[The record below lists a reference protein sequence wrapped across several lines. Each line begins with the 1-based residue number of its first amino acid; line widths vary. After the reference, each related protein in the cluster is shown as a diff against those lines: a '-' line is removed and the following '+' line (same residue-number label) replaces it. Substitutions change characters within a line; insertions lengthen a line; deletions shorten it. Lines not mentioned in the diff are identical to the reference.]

1 MREKDFHLKRP
12 LLLMDILL
20 LYIDIN
26 VYPCVKKQNT
36 WSDLFFV
43 IYDSVLSNYF
53 CFRSFQ
59 LTAGTTSLV

>member
-1 MREKDFHLKRP
+1 
-12 LLLMDILL
+12 MDILL